1 MAEPVELTK
10 KVKAY
15 LKANWPELDYVEYVG
30 TFNGKPA
37 YAVSDIPFEQHAYT
51 VQGGYPF
58 FVAEEHDLTKSLFY
72 HYLDEEFRAGF
83 KGDPDY
89 VPKPDPLAEPLEVTE
104 KVQALLKDRYP
115 DIRYLGRIDGL
126 PVYVLSKK
134 EFDPNDHCE
143 ISNMFENTYYLA
155 NPDDLSKSKFFDFE
169 DELHRKI
176 EYSFS

>member
-115 DIRYLGRIDGL
+115 GIRYLGRIDGL
-126 PVYVLSKK
+126 PVYELSKK
-134 EFDPNDHCE
+134 EFIPENYMFGFEDCND
-143 ISNMFENTYYLA
+143 YYLA
-155 NPDDLSKSKFFDFE
+155 NPDDLSKSKFFKFM
-169 DELHRKI
+169 DELYRKI
-176 EYSFS
+176 EFSFS